1 MKGRRVAAADA
12 SRARGPAESDRL
24 TLDETPEK
32 RRRRRQPSRL
42 IEIDA
47 WIDSSLWRSFH
58 AFAAWWEGVTVFSRK
73 FRVRGF
79 NRFLF
84 EVMGEGLTL
93 GLAGFVLLLALA
105 QPAMKVTAK
114 GLPQET
120 DYSVQFLDRHGDEI
134 GRRGVLR
141 AAAVPIDEMP
151 DSFIKAVLATEDR
164 RFFEHW
170 GIDFFGLARAMSE
183 NARAGGVVQGGS
195 TLTQQLAKNLFLS
208 NERTIDRKIKE
219 AFISLWLESHLT
231 KREILA
237 MYLDRAYMGGG
248 TFGAA
253 AAAEFYFDKNIRDVS
268 MAESAM
274 LAGLFKAPA
283 RYAPHINL
291 PAARARANEVLT
303 NMVQANFV
311 TEGQVVASRRQPAV
325 AVDRSSTQ
333 SPDYFLDFAFEEVQR
348 LAREAGLKQRSFL
361 ARTTIDMR
369 LQQLADESV
378 EYHLR
383 QFGTNYDVEQ
393 GAMVVIGEDGGVR
406 AIVGGRD
413 YGVSQFNRATNALR
427 QPGSS
432 FKVFV
437 YAAAM
442 QAGMTPSDTIVDS
455 PITIGRWSPQNY
467 GRSFSGRV
475 TLANALARSL
485 NVPAVKLSQKVGMD
499 NVTAL
504 ASEMGVESP
513 LRGDKTMALGTS
525 EVTVLDQATAYGV
538 FVNGGM
544 DSHRHAILQL
554 MDASGQT
561 IWDARRD
568 MPPRKRILSEDA
580 TKSMNEMLVAVSE
593 RGTARRSQLSMTR
606 VAGKTGTTQSYRDG
620 WFVGYTGN
628 FTAAVWYGNDSFRP
642 TRNLTGGSL
651 PAMTWQRFMETA
663 HKNIELKP
671 IPFIDD
677 PFPAEKREVA
687 TSDGE
692 APPPEGPQM
701 LSRAAQA
708 VLDDIVERL
717 EALPPLEPEQLA
729 AASASGAPAATQ
741 R

>member
-1 MKGRRVAAADA
+1 M
-12 SRARGPAESDRL
+12 
-24 TLDETPEK
+24 DETPEK

-219 AFISLWLESHLT
+219 AFISLWLESNLT

-544 DSHRHAILQL
+544 DSHRHAIMQL

-568 MPPRKRILSEDA
+568 MPSRKRILTEDA

>member
-219 AFISLWLESHLT
+219 AFISLWLESNLT

-348 LAREAGLKQRSFL
+348 LAREA
-361 ARTTIDMR
+361 
-369 LQQLADESV
+369 
-378 EYHLR
+378 
-383 QFGTNYDVEQ
+383 
-393 GAMVVIGEDGGVR
+393 
-406 AIVGGRD
+406 
-413 YGVSQFNRATNALR
+413 
-427 QPGSS
+427 
-432 FKVFV
+432 
-437 YAAAM
+437 
-442 QAGMTPSDTIVDS
+442 
-455 PITIGRWSPQNY
+455 
-467 GRSFSGRV
+467 
-475 TLANALARSL
+475 
-485 NVPAVKLSQKVGMD
+485 
-499 NVTAL
+499 
-504 ASEMGVESP
+504 
-513 LRGDKTMALGTS
+513 
-525 EVTVLDQATAYGV
+525 
-538 FVNGGM
+538 
-544 DSHRHAILQL
+544 
-554 MDASGQT
+554 
-561 IWDARRD
+561 
-568 MPPRKRILSEDA
+568 
-580 TKSMNEMLVAVSE
+580 
-593 RGTARRSQLSMTR
+593 
-606 VAGKTGTTQSYRDG
+606 
-620 WFVGYTGN
+620 
-628 FTAAVWYGNDSFRP
+628 
-642 TRNLTGGSL
+642 
-651 PAMTWQRFMETA
+651 
-663 HKNIELKP
+663 
-671 IPFIDD
+671 
-677 PFPAEKREVA
+677 
-687 TSDGE
+687 
-692 APPPEGPQM
+692 
-701 LSRAAQA
+701 
-708 VLDDIVERL
+708 
-717 EALPPLEPEQLA
+717 
-729 AASASGAPAATQ
+729 
-741 R
+741 

>member
-544 DSHRHAILQL
+544 DSHRHAIMQL

-568 MPPRKRILSEDA
+568 MPPRKRILTEDA

-692 APPPEGPQM
+692 APPPEGPPM

>member
-499 NVTAL
+499 TVTAL

-544 DSHRHAILQL
+544 DSHRHAIMQL

-729 AASASGAPAATQ
+729 AASASGAAAATQ